1 MLASAGQAQ
10 DEPAADDRADAART
24 DGSARTDGDRDHG
37 GASRAGGAAGF
48 LLSPAVTVGCRI
60 AMGVTMA
67 FMLLIAL

>member
-1 MLASAGQAQ
+1 MP
-10 DEPAADDRADAART
+10 PATEGYARCRPSHGCGR
-24 DGSARTDGDRDHG
+24 DGAPRT
-37 GASRAGGAAGF
+37 GGAAAF